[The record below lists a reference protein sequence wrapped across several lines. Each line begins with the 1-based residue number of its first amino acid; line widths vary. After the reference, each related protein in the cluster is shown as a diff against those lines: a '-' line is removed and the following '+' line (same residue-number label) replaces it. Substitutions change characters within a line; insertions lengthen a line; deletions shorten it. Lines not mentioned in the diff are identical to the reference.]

1 MKDPNKS
8 QENELQ
14 NQTEGQQVEEKKEEI
29 QQEENKV
36 EQREFIEIRVNGK
49 KLNVKKSPLF
59 EKKKWVEFKSGD
71 TIKVHYIIKEG
82 DKERIQIFEGIV
94 LRIRG
99 EDLNKTF
106 TVRRI
111 SHGVGVERTFP
122 YHSPWIAKI
131 EVVRKGKV
139 RRARLYYL
147 RNRVGKAARVKE
159 AF

>member
-1 MKDPNKS
+1 MS
-8 QENELQ
+8 QENLTQ
-14 NQTEGQQVEEKKEEI
+14 NQTEEAKQEEVQNNQVETEESSKET
-29 QQEENKV
+29 V
-36 EQREFIEIRVNGK
+36 EIRINGE
-49 KLNVKKSPLF
+49 KLLVKKSPLF
-59 EKKKWVEFKSGD
+59 EKKEWPEFKPGD

-82 DKERIQIFEGIV
+82 DKERIQIFEGTV
-94 LRIRG
+94 MRIRG

-122 YHSPWIAKI
+122 YHSPWIANVEI
-131 EVVRKGKV
+131 VRKGKV

-147 RNRVGKAARVKE
+147 RERVGKSARIKE